1 MKKRKKRRSK
11 TEGGDN
17 LPFDDEM
24 GKNQKAIKVLQRLFD
39 AGYGTEKEIVNM
51 AMDEMLALP
60 GVNVA
65 DLCIISELQK
75 SIKANKVISYLSGKK
90 EVKEET
96 KGAARG
102 NAPDAFIIG
111 FPPNPC
117 QESWREREGAEG
129 FSRAGD
135 SALPGVRRQ
144 KQPAGDISGG
154 LSVRK
159 AGSQGAGGV
168 SADCR
173 QAQHRRGLLHGLPGR
188 LCHFR
193 CGLCHGAD
201 RSPESTG
208 CDSQLTFSINPL
220 FRGPSSGTSRFPS
233 LS

>member
-96 KGAARG
+96 KGADYG
-102 NAPDAFIIG
+102 
-111 FPPNPC
+111 
-117 QESWREREGAEG
+117 E
-129 FSRAGD
+129 
-135 SALPGVRRQ
+135 
-144 KQPAGDISGG
+144 QPKY
-154 LSVRK
+154 LEMT
-159 AGSQGAGGV
+159 
-168 SADCR
+168 
-173 QAQHRRGLLHGLPGR
+173 L
-188 LCHFR
+188 
-193 CGLCHGAD
+193 
-201 RSPESTG
+201 
-208 CDSQLTFSINPL
+208 SQLKSYVE
-220 FRGPSSGTSRFPS
+220 SSESNIFLVVEFPKGDQKDGE
-233 LS
+233 